1 MSVLDVY
8 RGKRA
13 LVLGGGG
20 FIGQWVAA
28 LLHARGADVAVAVRD
43 ALAATR
49 VLRQHAVSCDVRAVD
64 LARSGEATRLIRVFR
79 PQIVFNLAGY
89 GVDRGER
96 DELLT
101 QRLNSDL
108 VTELA
113 QAVESDAQWSGQAL
127 VHAGSALEFGA
138 VVGDLADP
146 WRCAPTTSYG
156 HTKLEGARS
165 LAQISRRRGVRAVCA
180 RLFTVY
186 GPGEHAGRLL
196 PSLIEA
202 SRGSS
207 QLPLTAGLQ
216 QRDFT
221 YVEDVAEGLL
231 RVGALADPIEA
242 RALNLATGKLAS
254 VREFIEI
261 AAHLVGVSRARLE
274 FGALPTRPEEMAHGP
289 VSITELKA
297 LCSWSPAAPIA
308 EGVRRTLAFLLRSNR

>member
-8 RGKRA
+8 RDRRA

-28 LLHARGADVAVAVRD
+28 ALHARGADVAVAARD
-43 ALAATR
+43 ALSATR

-64 LARSGEATRLIRVFR
+64 LSRSGEATRLIRVFR

-89 GVDRGER
+89 GVDREER

-108 VTELA
+108 VAEVA
-113 QAVESDAQWSGQAL
+113 QAVEADAGWSGQAL
-127 VHAGSALEFGA
+127 VHAGSALEFGT
-138 VVGDLADP
+138 VGGDLSDP

-156 HTKLEGARS
+156 HTKLEGSRW
-165 LAQISRRRGVRAVCA
+165 LERISRRRCVRAVCA

-186 GPGEHAGRLL
+186 GPGEHSGRLL

-202 SRGSS
+202 SRRSGP
-207 QLPLTAGLQ
+207 LPLTAGLQ
-216 QRDFT
+216 RRDFT

-231 RVGALADPIEA
+231 RVGALVDPVET
-242 RALNLATGKLAS
+242 RALNLATGQLAS
-254 VREFIEI
+254 VREFVEL
-261 AAHLVGVSRARLE
+261 AAQLVGVSRSRLE
-274 FGALPTRPEEMAHGP
+274 FGSLPTRPEEMAHGP
-289 VSITELKA
+289 VSITELVA
-297 LCSWSPAAPIA
+297 SCGWSPAATIA
-308 EGVRRTLAFLLRSNR
+308 EGVRRTLAFQQRASR